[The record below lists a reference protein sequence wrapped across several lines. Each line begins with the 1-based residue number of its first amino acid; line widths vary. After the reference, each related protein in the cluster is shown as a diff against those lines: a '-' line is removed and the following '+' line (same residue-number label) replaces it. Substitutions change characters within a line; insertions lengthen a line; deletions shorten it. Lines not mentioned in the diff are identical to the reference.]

1 MFSFVND
8 IAPAILILL
17 PRAAAG
23 YFI

>member
-8 IAPAILILL
+8 IDPAILILL
-17 PRAAAG
+17 PRAAG

>member
-17 PRAAAG
+17 PRAVAG